1 MILVVAHNVLKG
13 GGVNI
18 VSSFLEYLQKKNLF
32 VVAVLP
38 NIKIYRDIVEQ
49 NDKLKII
56 WFPTNSFRFIYK
68 FLFLFKIKKIIRI
81 YDVKKV
87 YSLGNIAYKINI
99 PQVVL
104 VQNAFSTL
112 TDYKVWNRFSFFDRF
127 YLKLMQKSILR
138 NLKYASH
145 ILVQTKTEKKK
156 LTQYISKLS
165 SISIVPNFLDTSKLG
180 KLSSNNI
187 IFEGSSLKLLFLSKY
202 YPHKNFE
209 ILNLI
214 CQSIVEKNLPIT
226 ITLTLDHSK
235 RSDKRILDLLNK
247 YKFIIENIGPIDYK
261 DLASVYSKH
270 HGIFLPTLL
279 ESFSGNY
286 IEALYFRKLIF
297 TSDKDFAKEVCND
310 CAFYFDPYSASSII
324 SQFESVLKYNYL
336 ASYKLTNYENR
347 LNELKVLDSNN
358 NNELIFLSI

>member
-1 MILVVAHNVLKG
+1 MILVVAHNVLQG

-32 VVAVLP
+32 VIAVLP

-49 NDKLKII
+49 NDKFKII
-56 WFPTNSFRFIYK
+56 WFPTNYYRFIYK
-68 FLFLFKIKKIIRI
+68 IIFLFKIKKIIQI

-112 TDYKVWNRFSFFDRF
+112 TDYRVWNRFSFFDRV

-145 ILVQTKTEKKK
+145 ILVQTETEKKK
-156 LTQYISKLS
+156 LSQYISKLS

-187 IFEGSSLKLLFLSKY
+187 FFDGSSLKLVFLSKY

-209 ILNLI
+209 ILNNV
-214 CQSIVEKNLPIT
+214 CQIIIENNLPIT
-226 ITLTLDHSK
+226 ITLTLDGINSN
-235 RSDKRILDLLNK
+235 DKKILDLLKK
-247 YKFIIENIGPIDYK
+247 YKSVIENIGHVNYI
-261 DLASVYSKH
+261 DLASVYSNH
-270 HGIFLPTLL
+270 HGIILPTLL

-286 IEALYFRKLIF
+286 IEALYFEKLIF
-297 TSDKDFAKEVCND
+297 TSDRDFAKEVCGD
-310 CAFYFDPYSASSII
+310 CAFYFDPFSAASILN
-324 SQFESVLKYNYL
+324 ELEKVLKYNYL
-336 ASYKLTNYENR
+336 SSKKIANYKDQLKK
-347 LNELKVLDSNN
+347 LNVLNSNN